1 MDDIK
6 LLKFVD
12 KVEKRQ
18 VFLKMLYFIMVLLI
32 QKRNLLDGLINWDL
46 RKKLEFV
53 EINLWDLIFI
63 FFIQYF
69 FVMCILLKLNDEFGE

>member
-1 MDDIK
+1 MK

-12 KVEKRQ
+12 MIEKRE

-53 EINLWDLIFI
+53 ERNLWDLIFI
-63 FFIQYF
+63 FFIQCF
-69 FVMCILLKLNDEFGE
+69 FVMYVLLKLNDEFGE

>member
-1 MDDIK
+1 MK

-12 KVEKRQ
+12 KIEKRE
-18 VFLKMLYFIMVLLI
+18 VFLKMMYFIMVLLI